1 MDLANIKQSYSAAV
15 DSFIEKLKDDPNVI
29 AAILCGSLSYDEVW
43 EKSDIDMT
51 LIVRDQKL
59 TNRGYCVI
67 EDGIIINVDLMERSN
82 FRRIMEWSTG
92 GSFLHSLFAKGK
104 IIYSKDESLYSYF
117 EDIKKLGRDDIEITL
132 FHMANELIS
141 YLHKSEKWQRVKN
154 DTKYSQYYV
163 LKAAGVVASMEV
175 VSKGET
181 PTREAILRARE
192 ISPELMKILY
202 DDPLSKS
209 LSREQLMMV
218 LNKIDEY
225 LLGHID
231 AISSPV
237 IQFMSDGEVKT
248 LSVLAQHFN
257 MEPHFIV
264 GIFDYLSEK
273 GILERLSETMRITPK
288 SKLAVEEVAYVY
300 VGNMFSI

>member
-43 EKSDIDMT
+43 EKSDIDMA

-82 FRRIMEWSTG
+82 FRRTMEWSTG

-104 IIYSKDESLYSYF
+104 IVYSKDESLYSYF

-132 FHMANELIS
+132 FHKANELIS
-141 YLHKSEKWQRVKN
+141 YLHKSEKWLRVKN
-154 DTKYSQYYV
+154 DAKYSQYYI
-163 LKAAGVVASMEV
+163 LKAAGVIASMEV
-175 VSKGET
+175 VSKGEI

-192 ISPELMKILY
+192 INPDLMKILY

-209 LSREQLMMV
+209 LSKEQLIMV
-218 LNKIDEY
+218 INKIDEY
-225 LLGHID
+225 LLSHMD